1 MAIKNYPNKAA
12 YDAAV
17 KPTMESQVSMIETT
31 REIIADGVNVITTEP
46 APGDLVM
53 LDESNTI
60 RYLKGGS
67 WIQKAIIPSAWTH
80 VGYVVARKGRKVL
93 VIDKTG
99 TDEKYLD
106 VCQYAITAISSTTLA
121 IKLRM
126 SPDYAVDTTVD
137 VTLTSTAI
145 DATSASEISAA
156 VAAKAEEVGDTKAW
170 WAYLADA
177 NGNKVESDGTQII
190 IQCDEC
196 VDYRFYIVSAT
207 GCTIALSV
215 WGDMPASDV
224 YWKNDG
230 GYTNYRGVMNRAR
243 TRIWA
248 TTNGRIPAS
257 MEPVVKNGNDDPV
270 RPSCFEDPTAEG
282 YQYCADIR
290 AKFGTYDNYLHYG
303 LGVMYPQKYG
313 SFALPGGAELTKK
326 YGPMMA
332 PTKDGA
338 TKAKFPAMNKANILS
353 YANELLKGG
362 MWFLPGCLEGCELVN
377 DETLAI
383 LAPSITKMGTT
394 AINNGTHRW
403 FAERYYVY
411 TASLFYGYYGNIS
424 TSYVSNRLRVQAV
437 TLLDI

>member
-1 MAIKNYPNKAA
+1 MAIKKYPNMAA
-12 YDAAV
+12 YESAA
-17 KPTMESQVSMIETT
+17 KPYNESQVSLIETT
-31 REIIADGVNVITTEP
+31 REIIVDGVNVITTSP
-46 APGDLVM
+46 TVGDLVF
-53 LDESNTI
+53 LNESNEITFV
-60 RYLKGGS
+60 KGGA

-80 VGYVVARKGRKVL
+80 VGYVYTRKGNKVG
-93 VIDKTG
+93 VIDKNG
-99 TDEKYLD
+99 EDQKYLD

-145 DATSASEISAA
+145 DATSAAEISAA
-156 VAAKAEEVGDTKAW
+156 VAAKATEVGDTKAW

-177 NGNKVESDGTQII
+177 DGNKVDSDGTQII

-230 GYTNYRGVMNRAR
+230 GYTNYWGVMNRAR
-243 TRIWA
+243 TRAWA

-257 MEPVVKNGNDDPV
+257 MEPVVKNGNDVPV
-270 RPSCFEDPTAEG
+270 CPSCFEDPTAEG

-313 SFALPGGAELTKK
+313 SFALGGGAALTAK
-326 YGPMMA
+326 YGPLTA
-332 PTKDGA
+332 PTKAGG
-338 TKAKFPAMNKANILS
+338 TKAKFPAMNKAYILS
-353 YANELLKGG
+353 YANDLLKGG
-362 MWFLPGCLEGCELVN
+362 MWFLPGCLEGCELMN

-394 AINNGTHRW
+394 AINNSTYRW
-403 FAERYYVY
+403 FAERDSVIN
-411 TASLFYGYYGNIS
+411 ARFFNGVNGSLHNPNVNYRY
-424 TSYVSNRLRVQAV
+424 RAQAV
-437 TLLDI
+437 ALLEI